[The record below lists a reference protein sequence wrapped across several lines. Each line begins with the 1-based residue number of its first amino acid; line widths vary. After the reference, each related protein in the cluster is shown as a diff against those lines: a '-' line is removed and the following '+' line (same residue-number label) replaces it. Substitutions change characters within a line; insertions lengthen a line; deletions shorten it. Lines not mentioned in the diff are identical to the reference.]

1 MSSYFPDQ
9 SSQQLS
15 FQGAT
20 REQPS
25 TRETETKVWTYL
37 PWWFQHCCFAPIFN
51 CVVLRSLLFFFQWIF
66 KLVCPWFSF
75 LLDLLCTTNVQS
87 LEWDTFALHCI

>member
-25 TRETETKVWTYL
+25 ARETETKVWTYL

-51 CVVLRSLLFFFQWIF
+51 CVVLRSLLFFF
-66 KLVCPWFSF
+66 FSGF
-75 LLDLLCTTNVQS
+75 SNWCVHGFHSCLIYYVRQMFN
-87 LEWDTFALHCI
+87 H